1 MIKKLPNL
9 TAAVLASSIFSLSL
23 PSNAQAGVLGS
34 INMARACQQQSS
46 TYLFDAI
53 LVGNNPNAYSWR
65 CRSYALTWY
74 RGWPSW
80 DASIDMTQACRSQYN
95 NGRAFAETTNLQS
108 PYSWRCRV
116 N

>member
-23 PSNAQAGVLGS
+23 PSNAQAGVLGG
-34 INMARACQQQSS
+34 IDVRKACQQQ
-46 TYLFDAI
+46 TLVYNVDAV
-53 LVGNNPNAYSWR
+53 LVGNPPNAYSWR
-65 CRSYALTWY
+65 CRTYATAFFKWPWWDSSVDLT
-74 RGWPSW
+74 R
-80 DASIDMTQACRSQYN
+80 ACKSQYN
-95 NGRAFAETTNLQS
+95 NSKAFAETTNFQS

>member
-9 TAAVLASSIFSLSL
+9 SAAVLASSIFSLSL
-23 PSNAQAGVLGS
+23 PSNAQAGVLGG
-34 INMARACQQQSS
+34 IDVARACQQQ
-46 TYLFDAI
+46 TLVAYFGAV

-65 CRSYALTWY
+65 CRVYGTPLQ
-74 RGWPSW
+74 WPTLWES
-80 DASIDMTQACRSQYN
+80 SVDMTRACKSQYN
-95 NGRAFAETTNLQS
+95 NSRAFAETTNWQS

>member
-23 PSNAQAGVLGS
+23 PSNAQAGVLGG
-34 INMARACQQQSS
+34 INMARACQQQ
-46 TYLFDAI
+46 TLVAYFGAV

-65 CRSYALTWY
+65 CRVYATPLN
-74 RGWPSW
+74 WPTLWES
-80 DASIDMTQACRSQYN
+80 SVDMTRACRSQYN
-95 NGRAFAETTNLQS
+95 NSRAFAETTNLQS